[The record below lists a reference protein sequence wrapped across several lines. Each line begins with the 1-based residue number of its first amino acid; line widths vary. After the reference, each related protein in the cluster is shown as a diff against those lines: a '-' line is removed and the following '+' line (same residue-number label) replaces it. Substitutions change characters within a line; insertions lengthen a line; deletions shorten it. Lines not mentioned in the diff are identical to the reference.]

1 MKIREIVKR
10 PVIRLAASYLAI
22 IMIMSI
28 GFSIVFY
35 MTSARELDRRPASDY
50 YSNYS
55 RDFDHDIDQWLQERA
70 ESGRM
75 NLAMN
80 LALVNTLTLLLG
92 AVLSYFL
99 AQKTLEP
106 IETAM
111 RAQDRFI
118 ADASHELRTPLTG
131 LLLNNEVTL
140 RKKKLSVG
148 EARQAIE
155 RNVDELTQLK
165 NLSDTL
171 LNLAARE
178 KNNVSVKKTRSSH
191 IVAAALAQVAPLAAD
206 RDIRMVKEV
215 SDAVIL
221 TNEAHL
227 IKTLVI
233 LCDNAI
239 KYSQPGTKV
248 VVRAMTHGSELVL
261 VVKDA
266 GIGMNDEEKAHIF
279 DRLYRA
285 DASRSSVPGYGLGLA
300 IAHKLIHEMNGTIT
314 VESAPQKGSTFTV
327 RVPFAV

>member
-1 MKIREIVKR
+1 MRDIIKR

-35 MTSARELDRRPASDY
+35 MTSARELDRRPAPDY

-75 NLAMN
+75 NLAIN
-80 LALVNTLTLLLG
+80 LALVNALTLLLG

-106 IETAM
+106 IEAAM

-140 RKKKLSVG
+140 RKKKLSVSD
-148 EARQAIE
+148 ARLAME

-171 LNLAARE
+171 LDLAARE
-178 KNNVSVKKTRSSH
+178 KSHVPVKKTHSMH
-191 IVAAALAQVAPLAAD
+191 IVDAALTQILPLADA
-206 RDIRMVKEV
+206 RGIRIVKDV
-215 SDAVIL
+215 TDSIVT
-221 TNEAHL
+221 TNESHL

-233 LCDNAI
+233 LCDNAV
-239 KYSQPGTKV
+239 KYSKPSTIITVASKV
-248 VVRAMTHGSELVL
+248 QGDELVFT
-261 VVKDA
+261 VKDE
-266 GIGMNDEEKAHIF
+266 GMGMSEDEKAHIF

-285 DASRSSVPGYGLGLA
+285 DTSRSTVPGYGLGLA
-300 IAHKLIHEMNGTIT
+300 IAHKLVHEINGTIA
-314 VESAPQKGSTFTV
+314 VESAPKKGSMFTV
-327 RVPFAV
+327 RIPYSA